1 MKNEKTKAENSN
13 QPKPHKAVKLIGGL
27 GAALIMN
34 KKTKKSLSKH
44 AKEMLKKNNNVDL
57 SVACCK
63 PSKKYN

>member
-1 MKNEKTKAENSN
+1 MLNEKTKAENSN
-13 QPKPHKAVKLIGGL
+13 QLRTDNAVKLSGGL